1 MTSKRT
7 RGDESRREFIKTMAA
22 AGGAAAVVTVAGK
35 AVANEPV
42 EIAAK
47 SDPKGKQYRVTPHI
61 STYYKKARI

>member
-1 MTSKRT
+1 MTRKRT
-7 RGDESRREFIKTMAA
+7 RGDESRREFIKMMAA
-22 AGGAAAVVTVAGK
+22 ASGAAAVLTVAGQ

-47 SDPKGKQYRVTPHI
+47 SDPKGQQYRVTPHI